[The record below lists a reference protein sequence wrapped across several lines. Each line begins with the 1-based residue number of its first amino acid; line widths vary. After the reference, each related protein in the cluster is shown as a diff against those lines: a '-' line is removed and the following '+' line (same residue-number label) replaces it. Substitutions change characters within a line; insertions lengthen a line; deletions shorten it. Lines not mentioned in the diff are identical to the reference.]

1 MYIHTY
7 GWFISY
13 LTLWTGNRTVH
24 KHNIQTRDEI
34 RHLLVM
40 LGFTLHKAS
49 YLHTEDCKTRRR
61 LITLNDVRCQMS
73 ADGAIHLPPP
83 SVCLP
88 LSTHPATD
96 YLSMI
101 ATLTVTLIISL
112 QSQFNQSNKLPSS
125 VFSLSLG
132 TSRWCRWSEGRC
144 CCWRSK
150 CLNFDFQLRVCPAV
164 LTAWV
169 GPVSVSSII
178 ISSRDLQFVLALSPR
193 IFTNW

>member
-1 MYIHTY
+1 MGGWHCGSFLLSIWISKTYRCEHFWIMYIHTY

-125 VFSLSLG
+125 VFSLSLD
-132 TSRWCRWSEGRC
+132 RH
-144 CCWRSK
+144 
-150 CLNFDFQLRVCPAV
+150 Q
-164 LTAWV
+164 
-169 GPVSVSSII
+169 
-178 ISSRDLQFVLALSPR
+178 QMM
-193 IFTNW
+193 

>member
-1 MYIHTY
+1 MGGWHCGSFLLSIWISKTYRCEHFWIMYIHTY

-73 ADGAIHLPPP
+73 ADGAIHLHPAERLSPSLYP
-83 SVCLP
+83 SVYWLSFNDCNINSYAHHITTITIQPVQQTPFLCL
-88 LSTHPATD
+88 L
-96 YLSMI
+96 
-101 ATLTVTLIISL
+101 
-112 QSQFNQSNKLPSS
+112 
-125 VFSLSLG
+125 SLSLSL
-132 TSRWCRWSEGRC
+132 SRH
-144 CCWRSK
+144 
-150 CLNFDFQLRVCPAV
+150 Q
-164 LTAWV
+164 
-169 GPVSVSSII
+169 
-178 ISSRDLQFVLALSPR
+178 QMM
-193 IFTNW
+193 